1 MQLIVRIPLTALM
14 MTLAGLAH
22 AQEQARLD
30 LDCLLE
36 PHMVVNVGTPVPGV
50 LASVNAD
57 RGDVV
62 KKGSVLARID
72 SRAEK
77 AAVETAKARA
87 DFAAR
92 RMKRNEELYQDDL
105 LSGQEK
111 DEVETERQ
119 MTRLELQEREAQL
132 SMRTIVSPIN
142 GVVVERVK
150 APGEFVHETELM
162 QLAQIDPLNV
172 EVVVPVGYFGNI
184 AVGSTAEVTAAS
196 PVGGTYTAKV
206 TVVDKVIDAASDT
219 FGVRLEIPNRDLR
232 IPAGLRCTVSF
243 PVG

>member
-1 MQLIVRIPLTALM
+1 MQLIVRLSLMALM
-14 MTLAGLAH
+14 MTLVGSAH
-22 AQEQARLD
+22 AQEQTRLG
-30 LDCLLE
+30 LDCLLQ
-36 PHMVVNVGTPVPGV
+36 PHMIVNVGTPVPGV

-62 KKGSVLARID
+62 KRGSVLARID
-72 SRAEK
+72 SRSEK

-92 RMKRNEELYQDDL
+92 RMKRNQELYQDDL

-150 APGEFVHETELM
+150 SPGEFVHETELM

-172 EVVVPVGYFGNI
+172 EVVVPVGYFGSI

-243 PVG
+243 PID